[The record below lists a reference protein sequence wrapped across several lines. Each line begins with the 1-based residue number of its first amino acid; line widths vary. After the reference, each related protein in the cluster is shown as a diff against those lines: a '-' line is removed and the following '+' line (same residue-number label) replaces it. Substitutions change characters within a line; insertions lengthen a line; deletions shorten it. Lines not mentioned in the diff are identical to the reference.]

1 MRLDIDSISNIQV
14 KNNRILHIVK
24 LHRTIYRVL
33 QVAASRPML
42 RILQPKIYTQLG
54 SLIRDLVAVSDSND
68 LPWWDTD
75 PILSALETALER
87 LPPVKQHA
95 KVMNQTKKKR
105 NNRCQSATKVKS
117 SKPRK
122 TSYPTDKDTVL
133 KMQSKTNTLNVY
145 IPFRT

>member
-1 MRLDIDSISNIQV
+1 M
-14 KNNRILHIVK
+14 
-24 LHRTIYRVL
+24 YRVL

-42 RILQPKIYTQLG
+42 RILQPKIYTHLG

-75 PILSALETALER
+75 PILSALETALEK
-87 LPPVKQHA
+87 LPSVKQHA

-105 NNRCQSATKVKS
+105 SVNNRCQSATKVR

-133 KMQSKTNTLNVY
+133 KIQSKTNTLNVY

>member
-1 MRLDIDSISNIQV
+1 MF
-14 KNNRILHIVK
+14 
-24 LHRTIYRVL
+24 RVL

-42 RILQPKIYTQLG
+42 RILQPKIYTKLG
-54 SLIRDLVAVSDSND
+54 ELIRDLVAVSDSND

-75 PILSALETALER
+75 PILSALEIALEK
-87 LPPVKQHA
+87 LPSVKQHA

-105 NNRCQSATKVKS
+105 SVNNRCQSATKVR
-117 SKPRK
+117 SKPRNTK
-122 TSYPTDKDTVL
+122 YPTDKDTVL